1 MHRSH
6 SDRVIHHLIS
16 RNSDHLREF
25 ARNSLRSTFD
35 RFFRLFVT
43 RAGAFRLSSWTTR
56 ELVVSRY
63 MRITRSTIFVA
74 ATAALLLFCLV
85 LPGSSQ
91 AQGIDGV
98 SQLLGGLGLSGN
110 SGQSNAPV
118 TVERNTPPF
127 TGTFSGKE
135 TTGSET
141 KSLDAK
147 LQCYPAHDPA
157 FDKTDTFVCYA
168 AQ

>member
-1 MHRSH
+1 
-6 SDRVIHHLIS
+6 
-16 RNSDHLREF
+16 
-25 ARNSLRSTFD
+25 
-35 RFFRLFVT
+35 
-43 RAGAFRLSSWTTR
+43 
-56 ELVVSRY
+56 
-63 MRITRSTIFVA
+63 MRITQSTAFISA
-74 ATAALLLFCLV
+74 MALVLLSCLV

-91 AQGIDGV
+91 AQGVDGV
-98 SQLLGGLGLSGN
+98 SQLLGGLGLPGLSGN
-110 SGQSNAPV
+110 SGPSAAPV
-118 TVERNTPPF
+118 TVERNSAPY

-168 AQ
+168 AE